1 MKNANKRQKDQMRTA
16 KKKGKGDERRK
27 QGGGGQIRD
36 EGRRNWGGKR
46 WMVQAAR
53 KGRRRDGD

>member
-36 EGRRNWGGKR
+36 EGRRNWGEKR
-46 WMVQAAR
+46 WMAQAAR